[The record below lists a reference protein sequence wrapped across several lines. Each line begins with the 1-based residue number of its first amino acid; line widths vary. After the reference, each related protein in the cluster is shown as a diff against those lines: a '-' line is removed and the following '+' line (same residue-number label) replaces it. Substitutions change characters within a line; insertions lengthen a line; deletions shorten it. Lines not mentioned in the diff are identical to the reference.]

1 MSYDLNNFLDICVG
15 EKLRDS
21 FVGSEWEAIKK
32 TDDTVTIKNI
42 KGGEKGVR
50 IDLKKDSFFFTL
62 DTIL

>member
-1 MSYDLNNFLDICVG
+1 MSYDLNNFLDIRVG
-15 EKLRDS
+15 EKLKDS
-21 FVGSEWEAIKK
+21 FIGSEWEAIKK
-32 TDDTVTIKNI
+32 TDDTVTIRNM